1 MLQGGRGREV
11 EISTL
16 YLHHRQLLLK
26 RSNTGVGHI
35 RADEIQRPER
45 RHIRQVYKAGVG
57 DLRAIET
64 LPARSVGASI
74 ARISA
79 RVGLAS
85 HHFRMASLVTESH
98 LGPIPKSGDRDRGIG

>member
-64 LPARSVGASI
+64 LRLETTRPLQSRELPCVRDPDAPEGKHLKIGQGLQVRQP
-74 ARISA
+74 
-79 RVGLAS
+79 RVA
-85 HHFRMASLVTESH
+85 
-98 LGPIPKSGDRDRGIG
+98 D